1 MTNAEAAGNPMKQPP
16 GLFLLFGVEMW
27 ERFSF
32 YGMRAFLT
40 LFLISSAGGFGWS
53 KEQASHLYGW
63 YQGLVYLTPLLG
75 GYLADRL
82 IGTHRSIIVGG
93 ILISAGHF
101 CLAVPAR
108 TTFFVGLGL
117 IILGTGF
124 FKSNISTMVGQLYGE
139 NDRRRD
145 AAFTIFYMGI
155 NLGASLGQIICPKLA
170 DAYNW
175 HIGFSA
181 AGFGMVLGLG
191 VYLIFKRRFLGT
203 IGDEAAR
210 PARTTKEKLIVVS
223 TAMMILLGLL
233 PAILYVAVQWLL
245 RRRQNTEHPPLTPL
259 EKQGIAAIAILA
271 FFNIFFWVA
280 FEQAGSSMTF
290 FAEEHT
296 RRMFL
301 GMNFLAPYFQSVN
314 SLSVI
319 LLAPVF
325 AWLWTRLEARQWAPS
340 TPVRFALGLFLLG
353 SGFVV
358 LVIGARISDGG
369 VRVSPLWLI
378 VTYVLHTCGELCL
391 SPVGLSMV
399 TKLAPRRFASLA
411 MGAWFFSFFISDLA
425 AGFVAGAVEKVERG
439 EVFHL
444 LGGQA
449 DFFLMFVVS
458 TFVAGTALLALSPVV
473 KRLMAGRA

>member
-1 MTNAEAAGNPMKQPP
+1 MTNDMAQASPDASPSKQPP

-40 LFLISSAGGFGWS
+40 LFLISKAGGFGWS

-82 IGTHRSIIVGG
+82 IGTHRSLIIGG
-93 ILISAGHF
+93 IIIASGHF
-101 CLAVPAR
+101 CLAVPAKS
-108 TTFFVGLGL
+108 TFFLGLAL

-124 FKSNISTMVGQLYGE
+124 FKSNISTMVGQLYSE
-139 NDRRRD
+139 KDRRRD

-155 NLGASLGQIICPKLA
+155 NLGASMGQIVCPKLA
-170 DAYNW
+170 DAFNW
-175 HIGFSA
+175 HVGFSA
-181 AGFGMVLGLG
+181 AGFGMVLGLI

-203 IGDEAAR
+203 IGDIPAGRVHQTEKTSAA
-210 PARTTKEKLIVVS
+210 K
-223 TAMMILLGLL
+223 
-233 PAILYVAVQWLL
+233 Q
-245 RRRQNTEHPPLTPL
+245 PLTAL

-271 FFNIFFWVA
+271 FFNIFFWMA

-290 FAEEHT
+290 FAEERT

-301 GMNFLAPYFQSVN
+301 GLNFLAPYFQSVN
-314 SLSVI
+314 SFSVI

-325 AWLWTRLEARQWAPS
+325 AWMWTRLEARNRAPS

-353 SGFVV
+353 SGFIV
-358 LVIGARISDGG
+358 LVVGARISDGG
-369 VRVSPLWLI
+369 SRVSPIWLI

-399 TKLAPRRFASLA
+399 TKLAPARFASLA
-411 MGAWFFSFFISDLA
+411 MGAWFFSFFISDLL
-425 AGFVAGAVEKVERG
+425 AGFIAGAVEKVEKG
-439 EVFHL
+439 QVFHL

-458 TFVAGTALLALSPVV
+458 TFVAGAVLLTLSPLV
-473 KRLMAGRA
+473 KRLMAERA

>member
-1 MTNAEAAGNPMKQPP
+1 MTNDVAQASPDASPSKQPP

-40 LFLISSAGGFGWS
+40 LFLISKAGGFGWS

-82 IGTHRSIIVGG
+82 IGTHRSIIIGA
-93 ILISAGHF
+93 IIIASGHF
-101 CLAVPAR
+101 CLAVPAKP
-108 TTFFVGLGL
+108 TFFLGLAL

-124 FKSNISTMVGQLYGE
+124 FKSNISTMVGQLYSE
-139 NDRRRD
+139 KDRRRD

-155 NLGASLGQIICPKLA
+155 NLGASMGQIVCPKLA
-170 DAYNW
+170 DAFNW
-175 HIGFSA
+175 HVGFSA
-181 AGFGMVLGLG
+181 AGFGMVLGLI
-191 VYLIFKRRFLGT
+191 VYLLFKRRFLGT
-203 IGDEAAR
+203 IGDV
-210 PARTTKEKLIVVS
+210 PARRVHQTENTG
-223 TAMMILLGLL
+223 TAK
-233 PAILYVAVQWLL
+233 Q
-245 RRRQNTEHPPLTPL
+245 PLTVL
-259 EKQGIAAIAILA
+259 EKRGIAAIAILA
-271 FFNIFFWVA
+271 FFNIFFWMA

-301 GMNFLAPYFQSVN
+301 GLSFLSPYFQSVN
-314 SLSVI
+314 SISVI

-325 AWLWTRLEARQWAPS
+325 AWMWTRLEARGRAPS

-353 SGFVV
+353 SGFIV
-358 LVIGARISDGG
+358 LVVGARISDSGF
-369 VRVSPLWLI
+369 RISPMWLI

-399 TKLAPRRFASLA
+399 TKLAPARFASLA
-411 MGAWFFSFFISDLA
+411 MGAWFFSMFISDLL
-425 AGFVAGAVEKVERG
+425 AGLLAGTVEKIEKG
-439 EVFHL
+439 QVFHL

-458 TFVAGTALLALSPVV
+458 TFAAGIALLAVSPLV
-473 KRLMAGRA
+473 KRLMAERA

>member
-1 MTNAEAAGNPMKQPP
+1 MTNAPTHDRPARQPP

-40 LFLISSAGGFGWS
+40 LFLISKAGGFGWS

-63 YQGLVYLTPLLG
+63 YQGLVYLTPLMG

-82 IGTHRSIIVGG
+82 IGTHRSIIIGG
-93 ILISAGHF
+93 IVIALGHF
-101 CLAVPAR
+101 CLAMPAQW
-108 TTFFVGLGL
+108 TFFLGL
-117 IILGTGF
+117 LLIIIGTGF
-124 FKSNISTMVGQLYGE
+124 FKSNISTMVGQLYSE
-139 NDRRRD
+139 KDRRRD

-155 NLGASLGQIICPKLA
+155 NLGAAIGQIVCPKLA

-181 AGFGMVLGLG
+181 AGFGMVLGLV
-191 VYLIFKRRFLGT
+191 VYLSFKRRFLGT
-203 IGDEAAR
+203 IGDVPASRAYRVEAA
-210 PARTTKEKLIVVS
+210 AAGGE
-223 TAMMILLGLL
+223 
-233 PAILYVAVQWLL
+233 Q
-245 RRRQNTEHPPLTPL
+245 PLTTL
-259 EKQGIAAIAILA
+259 EKHGLIAIAILA
-271 FFNIFFWVA
+271 FFNIFFWMA

-301 GMNFLAPYFQSVN
+301 GINFLAPYFQSVN
-314 SLSVI
+314 AIAVI
-319 LLAPVF
+319 TLAPAF
-325 AWLWTRLEARQWAPS
+325 AWMWTRLEARNWAPS

-353 SGFVV
+353 SGFIV
-358 LVIGARISDGG
+358 LVIGARIADGG

-391 SPVGLSMV
+391 SPIGLSMV
-399 TKLAPRRFASLA
+399 TKLAPKRLASLA
-411 MGAWFFSFFISDLA
+411 MGAWFFSMFISDLA
-425 AGFVAGAVEKVERG
+425 AGFVAGAVEKVEKG
-439 EVFHL
+439 QVFHL

-449 DFFLMFVVS
+449 DFFLIFVVS
-458 TFVAGTALLALSPVV
+458 TFVAGTAMLAFSPLV

>member
-1 MTNAEAAGNPMKQPP
+1 MTNDVAQASPDASPSKQPP

-40 LFLISSAGGFGWS
+40 LFLISKAGGFGWS

-82 IGTHRSIIVGG
+82 IGTHRSIIIGG
-93 ILISAGHF
+93 IIIASGHF
-101 CLAVPAR
+101 CLAVPAKP
-108 TTFFVGLGL
+108 TFFLGLAL

-124 FKSNISTMVGQLYGE
+124 FKSNISTMVGQLYSE
-139 NDRRRD
+139 KDRRRD

-155 NLGASLGQIICPKLA
+155 NLGASMGQIVCPKLA
-170 DAYNW
+170 DAFNW
-175 HIGFSA
+175 HVGFSA
-181 AGFGMVLGLG
+181 AGFGMVLGLI
-191 VYLIFKRRFLGT
+191 VYLLFKRRFLGT
-203 IGDEAAR
+203 IGDV
-210 PARTTKEKLIVVS
+210 PARRVHQAGKSSAAK
-223 TAMMILLGLL
+223 
-233 PAILYVAVQWLL
+233 Q
-245 RRRQNTEHPPLTPL
+245 PLTAL

-271 FFNIFFWVA
+271 FFNIFFWMA

-290 FAEEHT
+290 FAEERT
-296 RRMFL
+296 QRMFL
-301 GMNFLAPYFQSVN
+301 GLNFLAPYFQSVN
-314 SLSVI
+314 SFSVI

-325 AWLWTRLEARQWAPS
+325 AWMWTRLETRGRAPS

-353 SGFVV
+353 SGFIV
-358 LVIGARISDGG
+358 LVVGARLSDGG
-369 VRVSPLWLI
+369 VRVSPMWLI

-399 TKLAPRRFASLA
+399 TKLAPARFASLA
-411 MGAWFFSFFISDLA
+411 MGAWFFSMFISDLL
-425 AGFVAGAVEKVERG
+425 AGLLAGTVEKIENG
-439 EVFHL
+439 QVFHL

-458 TFVAGTALLALSPVV
+458 TFVAGSALLAISPIV

>member
-1 MTNAEAAGNPMKQPP
+1 MNNDVAQASPDASPTKQPP

-40 LFLISSAGGFGWS
+40 LFLISKAGGFGWS

-82 IGTHRSIIVGG
+82 IGTHRSIIIGG
-93 ILISAGHF
+93 IIIASGHF
-101 CLAVPAR
+101 CLAVPAKP
-108 TTFFVGLGL
+108 TFFLGLGL

-124 FKSNISTMVGQLYGE
+124 FKSNISTMVGQLYSE
-139 NDRRRD
+139 KDRRRD

-155 NLGASLGQIICPKLA
+155 NLGASMGQIVCPKLA
-170 DAYNW
+170 DAFNW
-175 HIGFSA
+175 HVGFSA
-181 AGFGMVLGLG
+181 AGFGMVLGLI

-203 IGDEAAR
+203 IGDI
-210 PARTTKEKLIVVS
+210 PARRVHQTEKTS
-223 TAMMILLGLL
+223 TAK
-233 PAILYVAVQWLL
+233 Q
-245 RRRQNTEHPPLTPL
+245 PLTAL

-271 FFNIFFWVA
+271 FFNIFFWMA

-290 FAEEHT
+290 FAEERT
-296 RRMFL
+296 QRMFL
-301 GMNFLAPYFQSVN
+301 GLNFLAPYFQSVN
-314 SLSVI
+314 SFSVI

-325 AWLWTRLEARQWAPS
+325 AWTWTRLEARGRAPS

-353 SGFVV
+353 AGFIV
-358 LVIGARISDGG
+358 LVVGARVSDGG
-369 VRVSPLWLI
+369 VRVSPMWLI

-399 TKLAPRRFASLA
+399 TKLAPARFASLA
-411 MGAWFFSFFISDLA
+411 MGAWFFSMFISDLL
-425 AGFVAGAVEKVERG
+425 AGLLAGTVEKIEKG
-439 EVFHL
+439 QVFHL

-458 TFVAGTALLALSPVV
+458 TFVAGSALLAISPIV
-473 KRLMAGRA
+473 KGLMAGRA

>member
-1 MTNAEAAGNPMKQPP
+1 MTNDVAQASPDASPSKQPP

-40 LFLISSAGGFGWS
+40 LFLISKAGGFGWS

-82 IGTHRSIIVGG
+82 IGTHRSIIIGG
-93 ILISAGHF
+93 IIIASGHF
-101 CLAVPAR
+101 CLAVPAKP
-108 TTFFVGLGL
+108 TFFLGLGL

-124 FKSNISTMVGQLYGE
+124 FKSNISTMVGQLYSE
-139 NDRRRD
+139 KDRRRD

-155 NLGASLGQIICPKLA
+155 NLGASMGQIVCPKLA
-170 DAYNW
+170 DAFNW
-175 HIGFSA
+175 HVGFSA
-181 AGFGMVLGLG
+181 AGFGMVLGLI

-203 IGDEAAR
+203 IGDI
-210 PARTTKEKLIVVS
+210 PARRVHQTEKTS
-223 TAMMILLGLL
+223 TAK
-233 PAILYVAVQWLL
+233 Q
-245 RRRQNTEHPPLTPL
+245 PLTAL

-271 FFNIFFWVA
+271 FFNIFFWMA

-290 FAEEHT
+290 FAEERT
-296 RRMFL
+296 QRMFL
-301 GMNFLAPYFQSVN
+301 GLNFLAPYFQSVN
-314 SLSVI
+314 SFSVI

-325 AWLWTRLEARQWAPS
+325 AWTWTRLEARGRAPS

-353 SGFVV
+353 AGFIV
-358 LVIGARISDGG
+358 LVVGARVSDGG
-369 VRVSPLWLI
+369 VRVSPMWLI

-399 TKLAPRRFASLA
+399 TKLAPARFASLA
-411 MGAWFFSFFISDLA
+411 MGAWFFSMFISDLL
-425 AGFVAGAVEKVERG
+425 AGLLAGTVEKIEKG
-439 EVFHL
+439 QVFHL

-458 TFVAGTALLALSPVV
+458 TFVAGSALLAISPIV
-473 KRLMAGRA
+473 KGLMAGRA

>member
-1 MTNAEAAGNPMKQPP
+1 MSSEVPSPAPGKPARQPP

-40 LFLISSAGGFGWS
+40 LFLISTAGGFGWS

-75 GYLADRL
+75 GYLADRF
-82 IGTHRSIIVGG
+82 IGTHRSIIIGG
-93 ILISAGHF
+93 IVIASGHF
-101 CLAVPAR
+101 CLAIPAQP
-108 TTFFVGLGL
+108 TFFLGLGL
-117 IILGTGF
+117 IIIGTGF
-124 FKSNISTMVGQLYGE
+124 FKSNISTMVGQLYTE
-139 NDRRRD
+139 QDRRRD

-155 NLGASLGQIICPKLA
+155 NLGAAIGQIVCPKLA
-170 DAYNW
+170 YHYNW
-175 HIGFSA
+175 HLGFSA
-181 AGFGMVLGLG
+181 AGFGMVLGLLA
-191 VYLIFKRRFLGT
+191 YLLLKRRFLGT
-203 IGDEAAR
+203 IGDV
-210 PARTTKEKLIVVS
+210 PAGRR
-223 TAMMILLGLL
+223 L
-233 PAILYVAVQWLL
+233 PTSEVTPAKQ
-245 RRRQNTEHPPLTPL
+245 PLTPL

-271 FFNIFFWVA
+271 FFNIFFWMA

-290 FAEEHT
+290 FAEERT
-296 RRMFL
+296 RRTFL
-301 GMNFLAPYFQSVN
+301 GINLLAPYFQSVN
-314 SLSVI
+314 PI
-319 LLAPVF
+319 AIITLAPVF
-325 AWLWTRLEARQWAPS
+325 AWMWTRLEARGRAPS

-353 SGFVV
+353 SGFIV
-358 LVIGARISDGG
+358 LVVGARLSDSG

-391 SPVGLSMV
+391 SPIGLSMV

-411 MGAWFFSFFISDLA
+411 MGAWFFAMFIADLS
-425 AGFVAGAVEKVERG
+425 AGLLAGTVEKVEKGQLFR
-439 EVFHL
+439 L

-458 TFVAGTALLALSPVV
+458 TFTAGLALLVLSPFV